1 MFNNKKIEELEQRI
15 NKLEGY
21 NIPDRLTQLEC
32 DHSDI
37 SFETIS
43 KRKVSNIY
51 TGTSLLYK
59 WYSKVCKKCGKILK
73 SYLSESHCLWPSH
86 LHYQIKED
94 LPMSVFPIVR
104 LIFACLYVLSNLQSW
119 SQILRVFLRSPFF
132 LRECYL

>member
-1 MFNNKKIEELEQRI
+1 MFNNKRIEDLEQGVDELVR
-15 NKLEGY
+15 Y

-59 WYSKVCKKCGKILK
+59 RYSKVCKKCGKILK
-73 SYLSESHCLWPSH
+73 SYLSESHCLTDK
-86 LHYQIKED
+86 LAYQKEKYKEEEEGIT
-94 LPMSVFPIVR
+94 LR
-104 LIFACLYVLSNLQSW
+104 LKCLKKEQQENKNDNQT
-119 SQILRVFLRSPFF
+119 RTA
-132 LRECYL
+132 